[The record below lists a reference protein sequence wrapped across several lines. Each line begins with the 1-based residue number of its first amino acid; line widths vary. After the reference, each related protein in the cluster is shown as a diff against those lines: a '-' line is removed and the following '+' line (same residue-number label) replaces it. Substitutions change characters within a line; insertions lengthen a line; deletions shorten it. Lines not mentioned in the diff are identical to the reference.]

1 MYAPSKAV
9 RPGDSKARGVVE
21 FSTLHVT
28 SHCYMSALHTFDN
41 LDNQKGV
48 VVNKDKRQAVEL
60 VKSVPPLLSQGE
72 TDVSG
77 VGHGLLLLVM

>member
-1 MYAPSKAV
+1 M
-9 RPGDSKARGVVE
+9 
-21 FSTLHVT
+21 T
-28 SHCYMSALHTFDN
+28 ALHTFDN

>member
-41 LDNQKGV
+41 LDNQKG
-48 VVNKDKRQAVEL
+48 E
-60 VKSVPPLLSQGE
+60 
-72 TDVSG
+72 
-77 VGHGLLLLVM
+77 